1 MNAETVSP
9 RTSFQLNVDQRRR
22 PTLPIGLLEEAG
34 IPVEIQGF
42 VAYAEGKGRIVLE
55 DPMAMLDRLNEQVLA
70 GMRERGNT
78 GSLVD
83 YLLEERAA
91 DTSLVE

>member
-1 MNAETVSP
+1 
-9 RTSFQLNVDQRRR
+9 
-22 PTLPIGLLEEAG
+22 
-34 IPVEIQGF
+34 